1 MLGRR
6 EVSRIEGFSDAV
18 FGFALT
24 LLVVSL
30 EVPRDYLALRD
41 TLSGFVS
48 FAATFAVVMWIW
60 VEHYTLFRTFG
71 LEDATTIFL
80 NSTLLFLVLFFV
92 YPLKFVFG
100 NLIPQVTGF
109 GPVPVGFDGMTLSD
123 ARMLMAAYSLGFV
136 AVFGVF
142 VVLYLHAYRTRER
155 LGLDEVGV
163 FDARAGI
170 QRHAISVGVGIVS
183 VLLVMTLPEDWFW
196 LAGFIYFLMGPGF
209 FGHWSGTRRQQL
221 TASRP

>member
-1 MLGRR
+1 
-6 EVSRIEGFSDAV
+6 
-18 FGFALT
+18 
-24 LLVVSL
+24 
-30 EVPRDYLALRD
+30 
-41 TLSGFVS
+41 
-48 FAATFAVVMWIW
+48 
-60 VEHYTLFRTFG
+60 TFG

-170 QRHAISVGVGIVS
+170 QRH
-183 VLLVMTLPEDWFW
+183 
-196 LAGFIYFLMGPGF
+196 
-209 FGHWSGTRRQQL
+209 
-221 TASRP
+221 